1 MSSERDF
8 AVLHRYLRK
17 KPNAQLILLE
27 AIILFAHNKTSFLMA
42 HLSRRVREEL
52 LQAARKL
59 APAFKEKFKGR
70 RQEIEMKREQDM
82 EKRIEENTHKELRAA
97 QEKENVTNKFRNTVV
112 CGQKEQK

>member
-1 MSSERDF
+1 MHSLSCW
-8 AVLHRYLRK
+8 
-17 KPNAQLILLE
+17 KPLSCLLITRLP
-27 AIILFAHNKTSFLMA
+27 FWMA
-42 HLSRRVREEL
+42 HLSCGEREEL

-59 APAFKEKFKGR
+59 APEFKEKFKGR